1 MNVLPTEKKLSVI
14 SALVEGNSIR
24 STERMFGVHRDTIMR
39 LLVSTGHHCQSVLN
53 ERMCGLRVQRLEL
66 DEIWTY
72 VAKKQKRV
80 RPEENGDFGS
90 QFVFVA
96 LDPVTKL
103 VPAFT
108 VGKRTPETTWEFVQD
123 VRQRIVS
130 HVQITSDGF
139 RPYARAI
146 DDAFGADVDYAML
159 IKSFGAAE
167 SESGTYHPSRI
178 VGIFHQVM
186 FGNPDRQNICT
197 SFVERQNLTMRM
209 QMRRFTRLTNAFSK
223 KLDNLKAALA
233 LHFAWYNFVRI
244 HREIVRI
251 PVESSGSGFHM
262 LSSSGSNSFL

>member
-1 MNVLPTEKKLSVI
+1 MARWAVGWCGD
-14 SALVEGNSIR
+14 SAAVGAR
-24 STERMFGVHRDTIMR
+24 FGRQFYS
-39 LLVSTGHHCQSVLN
+39 L
-53 ERMCGLRVQRLEL
+53 
-66 DEIWTY
+66 

-96 LDPVTKL
+96 LDPATKL

-123 VRQRIVS
+123 VRRRIVS

-139 RPYARAI
+139 KPYVRAI
-146 DDAFGADVDYAML
+146 DDVFGAEVDYAML
-159 IKSFGAAE
+159 LKSFGTSAE
-167 SESGTYHPSRI
+167 DGASTYHPSRI

-186 FGNPDRQNICT
+186 FGNPDRQSICT

-244 HREIVRI
+244 HRSLRVTPAMQAGLTGCVWGMANLLPANQDTTR
-251 PVESSGSGFHM
+251 SFSRLTGMNGFA
-262 LSSSGSNSFL
+262 SIKPWSAA